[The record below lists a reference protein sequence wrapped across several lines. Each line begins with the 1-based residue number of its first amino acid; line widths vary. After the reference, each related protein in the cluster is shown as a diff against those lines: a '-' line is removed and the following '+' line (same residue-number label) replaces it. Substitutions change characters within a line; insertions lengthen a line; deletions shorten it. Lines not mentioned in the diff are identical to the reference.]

1 MEKNI
6 IELKVLDDDD
16 ISGVYAVALVEEPAI
31 QIDFYSFD
39 EEEFETY
46 NDYPEGAKNNACRA
60 IEWAEK
66 NGWGDCGT
74 DVGKQRAHQ
83 LCKGEN
89 ISEETISRMAS
100 FARHE
105 QNKDVPYSE
114 GCGGLMWDAWGG
126 SAGINWAQSKLKK
139 IRAEKFVKPSAA
151 ESKDEYVS
159 RCIEHLISKEGYDQ
173 EQAAAICYDT
183 WENMSVDVS
192 NLLPYTQPLKKKNKT
207 FGYIEAS
214 KSGVEDLILEFA
226 SQTGYTEEALKEIFA
241 NAYLGGGAKFPDE
254 LLPGFEDGIEGQIM
268 LYKYEGGLSSNSR
281 SFCRQMKALDKYYT
295 FTDIEAMSAMA
306 VNAGFGPRGTLTYDI
321 WLFKGGANCRHYWSR
336 YFTQYKDGTF
346 RLQKRG
352 RVSGR
357 PGREPYDMPNRG
369 YLLSQMFMDE
379 DEQILVG
386 PAMVPDMEI
395 PRKDKDTG
403 EVYFVVFTKETI
415 FKIQEKFMKTQ
426 STHSTNQDHDPSKPA
441 DTYIFESWIIE
452 DPDLDKS
459 KKYGFTDLPVGTWM
473 VKMRVNNKK
482 VWDRIKKGELKGF
495 SVEGTFMPQSGQN

>member
-1 MEKNI
+1 MEKNL

-31 QIDFYSFD
+31 QVDFYSFD
-39 EEEFETY
+39 EELFIEPSGTET
-46 NDYPEGAKNNACRA
+46 
-60 IEWAEK
+60 
-66 NGWGDCGT
+66 
-74 DVGKQRAHQ
+74 
-83 LCKGEN
+83 
-89 ISEETISRMAS
+89 
-100 FARHE
+100 
-105 QNKDVPYSE
+105 
-114 GCGGLMWDAWGG
+114 
-126 SAGINWAQSKLKK
+126 
-139 IRAEKFVKPSAA
+139 
-151 ESKDEYVS
+151 KDEYVG
-159 RCIEHLISKEGYDQ
+159 RCIEHLMTREGYDQ
-173 EQAAAICYDT
+173 DQTAAICYDT
-183 WENMSVDVS
+183 WENMAVDVS
-192 NLLPYTQPLKKKNKT
+192 GLLPYTQPLKKKKKS

-214 KSGVEDLILEFA
+214 GSGIEDLILEFA

-241 NAYLGGGAKFPDE
+241 NAALGGGSTFPDE
-254 LLPGFEDGIEGQIM
+254 LLPGFDEGNEGQIM
-268 LYKYEGGLSSNSR
+268 LYKYEGGISSNSR
-281 SFCRQMKALDKYYT
+281 SFCRQMNAFDKYYT
-295 FTDIEAMSAMA
+295 FSDIEAMSSMA

-336 YFTQYKDGTF
+336 YFTQYKDGVF

-395 PRKDKDTG
+395 PRKDKETG
-403 EVYFVVFTKETI
+403 DVYFVVFTKETVA
-415 FKIQEKFMKTQ
+415 KIQEKFMKTQ
-426 STHSTNQDHDPSKPA
+426 STHSTNQDHDPNKPA

-459 KKYGFTDLPVGTWM
+459 KKYGFNDLPVGTWM

-482 VWDRIKKGELKGF
+482 VWERIKKGELKGF
-495 SVEGTFMPQSGQN
+495 SVEGDFIPQSGQK